1 MLRPRYP
8 GASLPTWTLASQNP
22 IISLMTK
29 RYFCIHGHFY
39 QPPRENPWTETVERQ
54 PSARPEHDW
63 NRRIA
68 RECYIPNSQARLM
81 DAHSLICELVNNYE
95 YLSFDFG
102 PTLLTWFEKAYP
114 HDYRRLI
121 DADQKSSQ
129 RLPGHGNAMAQAYN
143 HMILPLAKPRDL
155 RTQILWGLADFRH
168 RFGREPEAMWIPEAA
183 CNDAVLAALAESG
196 LKYAVLAPTQV
207 LRVRPIGTQAWT
219 DVSSSGLDPRRP
231 YLWTAP
237 GSEGKKSLALFFY
250 DGGLSHAVA
259 FEKVMVNAKG
269 WADRILGAFDA
280 SAAEAQLV
288 SICTDGESYG
298 HHEKFGEMGL
308 AHLLA
313 QELPKRGIEV
323 VNYAAFL
330 ADNPPTWEAEI
341 KPGGDGL
348 GTSWSCSHGVSR
360 WSDACGCGGEGKSLA
375 WRRPMREALDW
386 LRDHLA
392 LTFEREGGRI
402 LRDPWAARD
411 AYISVILD
419 RSEQSVDRFLA
430 EHLREADNPEIRVKV
445 LRLLEMQRHAMLM
458 YTSCGW
464 FFSDISGIEAVQN
477 LQYAARAAELA
488 HLVAGVELERGL
500 AARLKSA
507 PSNYAEHRTGEGVY
521 RSLALAGRM
530 DEDRIAAHHAIA
542 SLFCEGDEHW
552 PMGSSTA
559 EFSDLVRHQTDG
571 VRLAAGRVA
580 MRHGITGARAQR
592 AFLAAVL
599 PDYSVTAWVAAAD
612 LGPGGLAALADRVR
626 SVREG
631 QPWDLA
637 VVAGPLAQGRRFGFE
652 DLLADERERI
662 LKFLVGKRRQVWE
675 DSPLLDMDECLGLA
689 EQHAR
694 IGLELPP
701 GLKGQT
707 EAALDAWLLRR
718 ARQFRQAPDADLSD
732 VAATV
737 ARARAAG
744 LSAPSAAAD
753 EEWEACVVWVLDS
766 LEKDFSAAWLGRLA
780 ALAAVAPAANLTRWR
795 YRAQNRFFDLLRRL
809 PAEGDEKV
817 RLVGEIDEAARLLE
831 ISADA

>member
-1 MLRPRYP
+1 
-8 GASLPTWTLASQNP
+8 
-22 IISLMTK
+22 MTK

-54 PSARPEHDW
+54 SSAKPAHDW

-81 DAHSLICELVNNYE
+81 DAHNLISQLVNNYE
-95 YLSFDFG
+95 HLSFDFG

-114 HDYRRLI
+114 HDYRRLL
-121 DADQKSSQ
+121 DADRKSIQ

-143 HMILPLAKPRDL
+143 HMILPLAKPRDM

-168 RFGREPEAMWIPEAA
+168 RFGRESESMWIPETA
-183 CNDAVLAALAESG
+183 CNDAVLAALAEHG
-196 LKYAVLAPTQV
+196 LKCAVLAPTQV
-207 LRVRPIGTQAWT
+207 RRVRPIGTEAWT
-219 DVSSSGLDPRRP
+219 DVSSSGLDPRRA
-231 YLWTAP
+231 YRWIVP

-250 DGGLSHAVA
+250 DGALSHGVA

-269 WADRILGAFDA
+269 WADRILGAFDPA
-280 SAAEAQLV
+280 AAEDQLV
-288 SICTDGESYG
+288 NLCTDGESYG

-308 AHLLA
+308 AHLLV

-323 VNYAAFL
+323 VNYGAFL

-392 LTFEREGGRI
+392 LTFEREGGRV
-402 LRDPWAARD
+402 LRDSWAARD
-411 AYISVILD
+411 AYISVVLD
-419 RSEQSVDRFLA
+419 RSDESVARFMA
-430 EHLREADNPEIRVKV
+430 EHLKAEDCLENRVKA

-477 LQYAARAAELA
+477 LQYAARAVELA
-488 HLVAGVELERGL
+488 HLVAGVDLERGL
-500 AARLKSA
+500 AARLKAAS
-507 PSNYAEHRTGEGVY
+507 SNYAEHRTGEEVY
-521 RSLALAGRM
+521 RRLALSGRM
-530 DEDRIAAHHAIA
+530 DGDRAAAHHAIA
-542 SLFCEGDEHW
+542 SLFSEGHEHW
-552 PMGSSTA
+552 PMGCSSA
-559 EFSDLVRHQTDG
+559 EFSGLVRHRIDG
-571 VRLAAGRVA
+571 VRLVAGQVT
-580 MRHGITGARAQR
+580 MLDGITGAREQR
-592 AFLAAVL
+592 AFLAAAM
-599 PDYSVTAWVAAAD
+599 PDYSVTALVSAAD

-631 QPWDLA
+631 QPWDFMA
-637 VVAGPLAQGRRFGFE
+637 VAGPLSKGRRFGFE

-662 LKFLVGKRRQVWE
+662 LKCLVEKRRRVWD
-675 DSPLLDMDECLGLA
+675 DSPLLDMGECLGLA
-689 EQHAR
+689 EQHAK
-694 IGLELPP
+694 IGLELPS

-718 ARQFRQAPDADLSD
+718 ARQFRQRPDADLAD

-744 LSAPSAAAD
+744 LSVPSAAA
-753 EEWEACVVWVLDS
+753 EEGWEACAVWVLDS

-780 ALAAVAPAANLTRWR
+780 ALAAVAPAANLMRWR

-817 RLVGEIDEAARLLE
+817 RLVGEIDEAARLLD

>member
-1 MLRPRYP
+1 V
-8 GASLPTWTLASQNP
+8 A
-22 IISLMTK
+22 K
-29 RYFCIHGHFY
+29 KYFCIHGHFY

-81 DAHSLICELVNNYE
+81 DAHSLISELVNNYE

-114 HDYRRLI
+114 HDYRLLL
-121 DADQKSSQ
+121 DADRKSAQ

-168 RFGREPEAMWIPEAA
+168 RFGREPEAMWIPETA
-183 CNDAVLAALAESG
+183 CNDAVLAALAEHG
-196 LKYAVLAPTQV
+196 LKYAVLAPTQAR
-207 LRVRPIGTQAWT
+207 RVRRIGAPDWS
-219 DVSSSGLDPRRP
+219 DVSTSGLDPRRA
-231 YLWTAP
+231 YRWTAP

-259 FEKVMVNAKG
+259 FEKVMVDAKG
-269 WADRILGAFDA
+269 WAERILGAFDPAA
-280 SAAEAQLV
+280 SEAQLV
-288 SICTDGESYG
+288 NICTDGESYG

-313 QELPKRGIEV
+313 QELPKRGIAV

-330 ADNPPTWEAEI
+330 SENPPAWEAEI

-360 WSDACGCGGEGKSLA
+360 WSDACGCGAEGKSLA

-392 LTFEREGGRI
+392 LTFEREGGRF
-402 LRDPWAARD
+402 LREPWAARD

-419 RSEQSVDRFLA
+419 RSPDSVSKFMA
-430 EHLREADNPEIRVKV
+430 EHLKAEDSPENRVKA

-477 LQYAARAAELA
+477 LQYSARAAELA

-500 AARLKSA
+500 AARLKAA
-507 PSNYAEHRTGEGVY
+507 PSNYAEHRDGEGVY
-521 RSLALAGRM
+521 RKLALAGRM
-530 DEDRIAAHHAIA
+530 DEDRAAAHEAIA
-542 SLFCEGDEHW
+542 SLFCEGKEQW
-552 PMGSSTA
+552 PMGQAAA
-559 EFSDLVRHQTDG
+559 EFSGLVRHQTDG
-571 VRLAAGRVA
+571 IRLAAGQVA
-580 MRHGITGARAQR
+580 VRDGVTGARWQR
-592 AFLAAVL
+592 TFLAAAM
-599 PDYSVTAWVAAAD
+599 PDYTVTALVSAAD
-612 LGPGGLAALADRVR
+612 LGPGGLEALGERVR
-626 SVREG
+626 SARGG
-631 QPWDLA
+631 QGFDLMA
-637 VVAGPLAQGRRFGFE
+637 VAGPLAKGRRFGFE

-662 LKFLVGKRRQVWE
+662 LKCLVEKRRQVWE

-694 IGLELPP
+694 LGIEPPP
-701 GLKGQT
+701 GLRGQT

-718 ARQFRQAPDADLSD
+718 ARGFRQKPDADLSD
-732 VAATV
+732 LAAIV

-744 LSAPSAAAD
+744 LCAPSAAAE
-753 EEWEACVVWVLDS
+753 EEWEACAVWVLDS
-766 LEKDFSAAWLGRLA
+766 LEQEFSAVWLGRLA
-780 ALAAVAPAANLTRWR
+780 ALAAMAPAANLTRWR

-809 PAEGDEKV
+809 PQDSDEKI
-817 RLVGEIDEAARLLE
+817 RLVGEIDEAARLLD